1 MPVLWVGVAH
11 LAFREL
17 RAMWTETRNI
27 VCIPTLKLRKM
38 VEPLYPEEAQRD
50 GISGTVVVEALIDR
64 EGVPRA
70 VHSLRGD
77 PILASAVSQAV
88 QQWRW
93 KPYRLNREAVEV
105 DMTIAVDFEPR

>member
-1 MPVLWVGVAH
+1 MPVLWVGVAN

-17 RAMWTETRNI
+17 RVMRTETPDI
-27 VCIPTLKLRKM
+27 VGNPTLKLRKM

-64 EGVPRA
+64 KGVPRA

-77 PILASAVSQAV
+77 PILARAVSKAV
-88 QQWRW
+88 KQWRW
-93 KPYRLNREAVEV
+93 RPYRLNREAVEV